1 MKVGAIKPSNRVW
14 VIVSAGYFASLFL
27 LMVSADM
34 GNLPMSLIPLS
45 AYDKGTHFILYGIA
59 SYLSH
64 RVLGRRMMA
73 LGNYP
78 IPLGPF
84 LFGAITIFEEM
95 LQSILPNR
103 TASLEDLAASLLG
116 IVLFYC
122 GGEIWQRQRRS

>member
-14 VIVSAGYFASLFL
+14 FIVSTGYFAFLFL
-27 LMVSADM
+27 ILLLADM
-34 GNLPMSLIPLS
+34 GKLPIPLIQRTP
-45 AYDKGTHFILYGIA
+45 YDKVGHFILYGIA

-64 RVLGRRMMA
+64 RVLDRRMMA
-73 LGNYP
+73 LGNSP

-84 LFGAITIFEEM
+84 LFGALTIFEEM

-122 GGEIWQRQRRS
+122 GGEIWERQRRS

>member
-14 VIVSAGYFASLFL
+14 FIVSAGYFAFLFF

-34 GNLPMSLIPLS
+34 GEFPIALIQRTP
-45 AYDKGTHFILYGIA
+45 YDKVGHFLLYGIA
-59 SYLSH
+59 SFLSH
-64 RVLGRRMMA
+64 RATDRRMMA
-73 LGNYP
+73 LGNSP

-122 GGEIWQRQRRS
+122 GGEIWERQRRS

>member
-14 VIVSAGYFASLFL
+14 VLVSAGYFAFLFF

-34 GNLPMSLIPLS
+34 GKLPIAALQRTPD
-45 AYDKGTHFILYGIA
+45 DKGAHFILYGIA
-59 SYLSH
+59 SLLSH

-84 LFGAITIFEEM
+84 LLGAITIFEEM
-95 LQSILPNR
+95 LQSIFPHCS
-103 TASLEDLAASLLG
+103 TSMEDLAASLFG

-122 GGEIWQRQRRS
+122 GGEIWQRQRRC